1 MSGKTSE
8 SFKKLRDIFQRKSV
22 VNNENDEMFE
32 EAFDK
37 AIEDYDGALR
47 RLAEVERKER
57 LDELLAQCT
66 PKNAHEE
73 VEWGSPYPTTTTD
86 KIREWSIA
94 RNLHIA
100 EPHKQALK
108 LGEEFGELF
117 EGLAKGNEELTKDAI
132 GDMYVVMT
140 IMAQQLGFT
149 IEECIE
155 IAYDE
160 IKDRKGRMVD
170 GVFVKESDLK

>member
-8 SFKKLRDIFQRKSV
+8 SFKKLRDIFRRKAGV
-22 VNNENDEMFE
+22 NDEMFE
-32 EAFDK
+32 EAFGK
-37 AIEDYDGALR
+37 AIEEYDGALR

-73 VEWGSPYPTTTTD
+73 VDWGSPYPTTTD

-140 IMAQQLGFT
+140 ILSQQLGFT

-160 IKDRKGRMVD
+160 IKDRRGKMID
-170 GVFVKESDLK
+170 GVFVKEADLPKEER

>member
-1 MSGKTSE
+1 MNEVNASNWGQSK
-8 SFKKLRDIFQRKSV
+8 RK
-22 VNNENDEMFE
+22 
-32 EAFDK
+32 A
-37 AIEDYDGALR
+37 
-47 RLAEVERKER
+47 
-57 LDELLAQCT
+57 LDEILSECT
-66 PKNAHEE
+66 GENPHSEIDF
-73 VEWGSPYPTTTTD
+73 GSIHPTTTD

-94 RNLHIA
+94 RNLHTA
-100 EPHKQALK
+100 DPHKQALK

-117 EGLAKGNEELTKDAI
+117 EGLAKGNEDLTKDAL

-160 IKDRKGRMVD
+160 IKDRKGKMID
-170 GVFVKESDLK
+170 GVFVKESDL

>member
-1 MSGKTSE
+1 
-8 SFKKLRDIFQRKSV
+8 
-22 VNNENDEMFE
+22 
-32 EAFDK
+32 
-37 AIEDYDGALR
+37 R
-47 RLAEVERKER
+47 RHDNMIK
-57 LDELLAQCT
+57 
-66 PKNAHEE
+66 
-73 VEWGSPYPTTTTD
+73 TTTEL
-86 KIREWSIA
+86 IREWSVD
-94 RNLHIA
+94 RNLHTA
-100 EPHKQALK
+100 DPRGQALK

-117 EGLAKGNEELTKDAI
+117 EGLAKGNEDLTKDAL

>member
-8 SFKKLRDIFQRKSV
+8 SFKKLRDIFRRKAGV
-22 VNNENDEMFE
+22 NDEMFE
-32 EAFDK
+32 EAFGK
-37 AIEDYDGALR
+37 TI
-47 RLAEVERKER
+47 
-57 LDELLAQCT
+57 
-66 PKNAHEE
+66 EE
-73 VEWGSPYPTTTTD
+73 VDWGSPYPTTTD

-140 IMAQQLGFT
+140 ILSQQLGFT

-160 IKDRKGRMVD
+160 IKDRRGKMID
-170 GVFVKESDLK
+170 GVFVKEADLPKEER

>member
-1 MSGKTSE
+1 MDEK
-8 SFKKLRDIFQRKSV
+8 FKEGMDDILERYGETF
-22 VNNENDEMFE
+22 
-32 EAFDK
+32 
-37 AIEDYDGALR
+37 R
-47 RLAEVERKER
+47 RLAEHERKEK
-57 LDELLAQCT
+57 LDELLAQCKGGN
-66 PKNAHEE
+66 PHEDLLCSC
-73 VEWGSPYPTTTTD
+73 GNPSTTD
-86 KIREWSIA
+86 KIRDWSID
-94 RNLHIA
+94 RNLHTA
-100 EPHKQALK
+100 DPHKQALK

-117 EGLAKGNEELTKDAI
+117 EGLAKGNETLTKDAL

-160 IKDRKGRMVD
+160 IKDRKERMVD